1 MNLHSTN
8 NIVRKKSNPDVCHV
22 SGRRNQEPVPI
33 IQLAVVIIIL
43 LSSCSNFES
52 KLSQY
57 MEKDM
62 PSCTDTT
69 YWRLV
74 DLQDVIGVKY
84 DKLYLIGSEFE
95 EDIAK
100 GTGTDWKG
108 GDFISWDK
116 NLLLLVKGNEIV
128 FKDVIEKTDKKFYA
142 FDKFCLSE
150 DSIVDPLCEYHKTGW
165 PLIEKSTL
173 YYIRTDVIKG
183 KRYYT
188 LYNKERMEHG
198 KTYFQPWKWL
208 KDPKRTPW
216 GQRLSPRN

>member
-1 MNLHSTN
+1 
-8 NIVRKKSNPDVCHV
+8 
-22 SGRRNQEPVPI
+22 
-33 IQLAVVIIIL
+33 
-43 LSSCSNFES
+43 
-52 KLSQY
+52 

-100 GTGTDWKG
+100 GTGTDWKD

-116 NLLLLVKGNEIV
+116 DLLLLVKGNEIV
-128 FKDVIEKTDKKFYA
+128 YKDVIEKADKRF
-142 FDKFCLSE
+142 S
-150 DSIVDPLCEYHKTGW
+150 
-165 PLIEKSTL
+165 LIEKSTL

-216 GQRLSPRN
+216 GQRLSPHN

>member
-1 MNLHSTN
+1 MS
-8 NIVRKKSNPDVCHV
+8 
-22 SGRRNQEPVPI
+22 
-33 IQLAVVIIIL
+33 VVIIIL